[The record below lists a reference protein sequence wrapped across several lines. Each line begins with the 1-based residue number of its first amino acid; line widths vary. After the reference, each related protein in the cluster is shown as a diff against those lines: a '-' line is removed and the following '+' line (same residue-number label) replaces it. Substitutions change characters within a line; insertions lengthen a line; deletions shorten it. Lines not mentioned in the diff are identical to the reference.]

1 VTDAVKVPLSDFGN
15 RMLFVVD
22 ISLPATG
29 EFGHTSVVSRWE
41 FILPEHGE
49 EARKRALA
57 S

>member
-1 VTDAVKVPLSDFGN
+1 MTDAVKVPPSDFGD
-15 RMLFVVD
+15 RMSFVVD
-22 ISLPATG
+22 ISLPAPG
-29 EFGHTSVVSRWE
+29 EFGNTSVVSRWE